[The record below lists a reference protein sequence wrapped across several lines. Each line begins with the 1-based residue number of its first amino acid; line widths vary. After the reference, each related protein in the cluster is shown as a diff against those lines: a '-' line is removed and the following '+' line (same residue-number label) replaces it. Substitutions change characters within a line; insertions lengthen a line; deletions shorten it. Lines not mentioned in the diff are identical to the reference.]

1 MDATPSG
8 MNRRN
13 PFDTSP
19 EAGHLPLCPWRRASH
34 EGDYVAVDH
43 SFQAYEQFTGALS
56 GDPFGTGWLCVFKGP
71 SGSGKTALMHRCASW
86 LRRMGETSGAFQAEI
101 IDFTDQ
107 VPPTFEALP
116 VEQRVEFVARRVA
129 LRVAEFLG
137 RTVESGPPDLVYA
150 ALSDLLLAQ
159 DEEDRRLVLV
169 LLPPSEL
176 ASELQHYRYLGR
188 PGLVFMA
195 EICTDETDAADALTS
210 RYGLRTVPLELRTLD
225 PEDGWKLVRERPPDE
240 GSPKFPRPLV
250 DAYMAAMASRGG
262 SGISIKQLRSVLA
275 GAFDVARA
283 RAHTTVSEE
292 DLLDSYLGG
301 VS

>member
-1 MDATPSG
+1 MDATPAG
-8 MNRRN
+8 MSDGN

-34 EGDYVAVDH
+34 EEDYVAVDH
-43 SFQAYEQFTGALS
+43 TFQAYEQFTNAFS
-56 GDPFGTGWLCVFKGP
+56 GDLFRTGWLCVFKGP

-86 LRRMGETSGAFQAEI
+86 LRRTGETSGAFQAEI

-116 VEQRVEFVARRVA
+116 VEQRIEFVARRVA
-129 LRVAEFLG
+129 LRVAEFLD
-137 RTVESGPPDLVYA
+137 RTVEPGPPDLVYA
-150 ALSDLLLAQ
+150 AMSDLLLAQ
-159 DEEDRRLVLV
+159 DDEDRRLVVV

-188 PGLVFMA
+188 PGFVLMA
-195 EICTDETDAADALTS
+195 ETCTDEADAAATLTS
-210 RYGLRTVPLELRTLD
+210 RYGLRTIALELRTLD
-225 PEDGWKLVRERPPDE
+225 PEDGWKLVRERLPE
-240 GSPKFPRPLV
+240 GGSPHFPRPLV
-250 DAYMAAMASRGG
+250 DAYMAAMASRGE

-301 VS
+301 AT